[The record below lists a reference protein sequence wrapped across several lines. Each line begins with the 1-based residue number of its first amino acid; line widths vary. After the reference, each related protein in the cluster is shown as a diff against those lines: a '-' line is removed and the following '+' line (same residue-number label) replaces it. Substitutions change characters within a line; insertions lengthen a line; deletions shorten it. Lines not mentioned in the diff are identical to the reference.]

1 MARDRFVILE
11 NVNET
16 AVLYG
21 IDLPGYLSRVRVD
34 FDVEN
39 LFDTLCDLPTG
50 GAYVGQGT
58 TMGLNSIPWGIAVP
72 GLGRT
77 STRAS
82 PTTSELSRIRRGQN
96 HSRAQNNTLTPW
108 LPAILKFRK

>member
-16 AVLYG
+16 TVLYG

-50 GAYVGQGT
+50 GAYVGQGNHH
-58 TMGLNSIPWGIAVP
+58 GSQQHPLGHRRAGPGPHVYAGIPY
-72 GLGRT
+72 
-77 STRAS
+77 
-82 PTTSELSRIRRGQN
+82 N
-96 HSRAQNNTLTPW
+96 
-108 LPAILKFRK
+108 F